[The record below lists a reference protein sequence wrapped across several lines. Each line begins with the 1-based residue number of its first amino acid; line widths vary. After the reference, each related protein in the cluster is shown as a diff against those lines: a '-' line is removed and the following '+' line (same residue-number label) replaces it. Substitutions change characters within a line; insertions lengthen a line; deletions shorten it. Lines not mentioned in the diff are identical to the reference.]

1 MVFRGSDVLC
11 FKPEELV
18 SFSVA
23 IQTSYV
29 KSRNSKPVNDV
40 LR

>member
-1 MVFRGSDVLC
+1 MVFRGSDILC
-11 FKPEELV
+11 FKPEQLV

-23 IQTSYV
+23 IQASYV
-29 KSRNSKPVNDV
+29 KNRNNKPVNDV

>member
-1 MVFRGSDVLC
+1 MVFRGSRVLC
-11 FKPEELV
+11 FNPEQFI

-29 KSRNSKPVNDV
+29 KSRNNKPVNDV

>member
-11 FKPEELV
+11 FSVEQLV
-18 SFSVA
+18 WFSVA
-23 IQTSYV
+23 IQRSYV
-29 KSRNSKPVNDV
+29 KSRNNKPVNDV